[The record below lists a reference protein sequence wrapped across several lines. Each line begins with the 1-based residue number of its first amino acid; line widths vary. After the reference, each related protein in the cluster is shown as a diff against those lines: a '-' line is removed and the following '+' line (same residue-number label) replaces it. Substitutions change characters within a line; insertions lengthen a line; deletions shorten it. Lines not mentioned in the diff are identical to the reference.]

1 MRCHR
6 CLEPMTLYVAGDD
19 YCRKCKAEMRVR
31 EDADARRRTAR
42 ARFTVVKDLTPTYPG
57 AA

>member
-6 CLEPMTLYVAGDD
+6 CLEPMTLYVVGDD
-19 YCRKCKAEMRVR
+19 YCRKCKAERAER
-31 EDADARRRTAR
+31 ERADAARRIV
-42 ARFTVVKDLTPTYPG
+42 RFPRPKDLT